1 MLVIPSPN
9 PWLLA
14 VGATVRAK
22 RPTRDLVDNKTLT
35 RPDKECGLRFVVRKH
50 LRAPRVRSDEAG

>member
-1 MLVIPSPN
+1 M
-9 PWLLA
+9 

-22 RPTRDLVDNKTLT
+22 RPAQDLVDNKTL
-35 RPDKECGLRFVVRKH
+35 RLPDKECGLRFVVCKH